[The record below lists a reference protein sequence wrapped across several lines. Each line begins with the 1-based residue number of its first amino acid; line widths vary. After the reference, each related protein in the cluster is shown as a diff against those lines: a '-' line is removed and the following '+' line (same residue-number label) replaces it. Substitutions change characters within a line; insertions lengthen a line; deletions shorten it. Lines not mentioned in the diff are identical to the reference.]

1 MNDFFDYYSESSIK
15 DYEYT
20 RRIKQKMMDT
30 VSSKDFELKST
41 DEIFDFLENK
51 IIRTAFPC
59 FLKRYVFI
67 KSNVDADPHEF
78 EKIPEKTYISIIEN
92 SFRTNLAPFSFEK
105 TSTKPKAAIKGWL
118 RNSTVKR
125 NAVFILG
132 FGLKMTP
139 EDVEGFLKKAIK
151 EEGFNFNDPYETIY
165 WYCYR
170 KGLPYKSAADLIDEY
185 DKMQPKEDEKLYNEI
200 NSGFNA
206 KNKEEELKGNI
217 TNNIQLTSE
226 KILKRYLQVLKF
238 KNIGSNGSAKA
249 YEKFIELFEKC
260 KEVALYLL
268 NEDMAFDVDVREKQK
283 LTIDD
288 IKTVDIERI
297 LCAGTLYNGDN
308 WNLISIK
315 FSSFKDLFDSKRM
328 SRQRLQA
335 IIDKK
340 QVVERYDL
348 ITLLFMIIAAR
359 EDICSKEKMKLFV
372 DEANQIL
379 EDCNMQ
385 GLYVVNPYEAFLIMC
400 LNTESPLEN
409 RTEVIER
416 SYDNQV
422 KS

>member
-1 MNDFFDYYSESSIK
+1 
-15 DYEYT
+15 
-20 RRIKQKMMDT
+20 
-30 VSSKDFELKST
+30 
-41 DEIFDFLENK
+41 
-51 IIRTAFPC
+51 
-59 FLKRYVFI
+59 
-67 KSNVDADPHEF
+67 
-78 EKIPEKTYISIIEN
+78 
-92 SFRTNLAPFSFEK
+92 
-105 TSTKPKAAIKGWL
+105 
-118 RNSTVKR
+118 
-125 NAVFILG
+125 
-132 FGLKMTP
+132 
-139 EDVEGFLKKAIK
+139 
-151 EEGFNFNDPYETIY
+151 
-165 WYCYR
+165 
-170 KGLPYKSAADLIDEY
+170 
-185 DKMQPKEDEKLYNEI
+185 
-200 NSGFNA
+200 
-206 KNKEEELKGNI
+206 
-217 TNNIQLTSE
+217 
-226 KILKRYLQVLKF
+226 
-238 KNIGSNGSAKA
+238 
-249 YEKFIELFEKC
+249 
-260 KEVALYLL
+260 
-268 NEDMAFDVDVREKQK
+268 MAFDVDVREKQK